1 MADLRDFTGK
11 NRRFTGTDSIK
22 IPTGTTGE
30 RVDGSAK
37 LRFNSS
43 NNLMEYYTGTEW
55 KAIDSPPVINT
66 IAIDG
71 AAAAASGAVDNT
83 LSGNTSIVINGS
95 LFDTSNATVLLV
107 ANSGSNITPTTTT
120 INSGSKIT
128 ITVPFSSFVN
138 ANEPY
143 DVKVTNPSGLSATLD
158 DAIFADTIPTFT
170 NAADTTF
177 NIFDNSRSSITIN
190 PGDLIGATD
199 AEGDT
204 LTYAITTGALP
215 TGLTLNTSTGAITG
229 SVSAV
234 GSNTTSVF
242 TVTVSQSGG
251 GASNS
256 RQFQIVVNAPT
267 VTTFNA
273 SGTFTVPTGLTKVTA
288 LVVAGGG
295 GTNYHHGG
303 GGGGGGLIYRPDFAI
318 TPGTPISVTVGDGAP
333 ETGSSPNAPKGQD
346 SVFSTLT
353 AKGGGGGQ
361 TEGGPG
367 GGPNGPG
374 GSGSGAAYNPSHNGQ
389 PGQAIQP
396 TQPGDSGTYGFGN
409 PGGNGFYTSPP
420 TGAQGG
426 GGGGAGGGGG
436 NSGPNNSGSGGVGK
450 QYDISGSNTYYAGGG
465 CGGGHTNAGSASG
478 GQGGGGSRP
487 GSGPG
492 QRGQPGTANTGGGG
506 GGSNDRPANNPGGG
520 SGIVILKY

>member
-22 IPTGTTGE
+22 IPAGSTGE
-30 RVDGSAK
+30 RVNGAGK

-43 NNLMEYYTGTEW
+43 TNLMEYYTGTEW
-55 KAIDSPPVINT
+55 KAIDSPPVVNT

-71 AAAAASGAVDNT
+71 ATAAASGALDNSQ
-83 LSGNTSIVINGS
+83 SGNTSIEIFGS

-107 ANSGSNITPTTTT
+107 ATSGSNISPTSTT

-128 ITVPFSSFVN
+128 ITAPFSSFVN

-143 DVKVTNPSGLSATLD
+143 DVRVTNPSGLSATLE

-177 NIFDNSRSSITIN
+177 NVFDGNRSSITIT
-190 PGDLIGATD
+190 PGELCGATD
-199 AEGDT
+199 AESDT
-204 LTYAITTGALP
+204 LTYAVTTGALP
-215 TGLTLNTSTGAITG
+215 SGLTMASNTGQITG

-234 GSNTTSVF
+234 GSNTTSTF
-242 TVTVSQSGG
+242 TVTVTQTGG
-251 GASNS
+251 GASNT
-256 RQFQIVVNAPT
+256 RQFKITIQAPQ
-267 VTTFNA
+267 VTTFNS
-273 SGTFTVPTGLTKVTA
+273 SGTFTVPNGLNKVTA

-295 GTNYHHGG
+295 GTNFHHGG

-318 TPGTPISVTVGDGAP
+318 TPGTPISVTVGNGAP
-333 ETGSSPNAPKGQD
+333 QTSNGPNAPKGQD

-361 TEGGPG
+361 TEGATEGSA
-367 GGPNGPG
+367 NGPG
-374 GSGSGAAYNPSHNGQ
+374 GSGSGAGYNPSHNGE
-389 PGQAIQP
+389 PGLAIQP

-436 NSGPNNSGSGGVGK
+436 NSGPNNSGQGGAGK

-487 GSGPG
+487 GGGPG
-492 QRGQPGTANTGGGG
+492 QNGQPGIANTGGGG
-506 GGSNDRPANNPGGG
+506 GGGNDSNQNPGGG

>member
-30 RVDGSAK
+30 RVVGSGK
-37 LRFNSS
+37 IRFNST

-55 KAIDSPPVINT
+55 KSIDSPPIVNT
-66 IAIDG
+66 IAIAG
-71 AAAAASGAVDNT
+71 GAAAASGALDNS
-83 LSGNTSIVINGS
+83 LSGNVSIVIAGS
-95 LFDTSNATVLLV
+95 LFDTTGSTVLLE
-107 ANSGSNITPTTTT
+107 ATSGSNITPST
-120 INSGSKIT
+120 ISRDNANQIT
-128 ITVPFSSFVN
+128 IGVPYSSFVN

-143 DVKVTNPSGLSATLD
+143 SVKVTNPSGLSASLA
-158 DAIFADTIPTFT
+158 DAIYADTIPTFT

-177 NIFDNSRSSITIN
+177 SIFDTLRSSITIT
-190 PGDLIGATD
+190 PGQLVGATD
-199 AEGDT
+199 AESDT

-215 TGLTLNTSTGAITG
+215 SGLTMASNTGQITG

-234 GSNTTSVF
+234 GSDTTSTF
-242 TVTVSQSGG
+242 ICTVTQTGG
-251 GASNS
+251 GASNA
-256 RQFQIVVNAPT
+256 RQFKITVKGPT

-273 SGTFTVPTGLTKVTA
+273 SGTFTVPTGLSAVTA

-295 GTNYHHGG
+295 GSNYHHGG
-303 GGGGGGLIYRPDFAI
+303 GGGGGGLIYRPAFPI
-318 TPGTPISVTVGDGAP
+318 TPGTPIAVTVGDGAP
-333 ETGSSPNAPKGQD
+333 ETTGSPNAPKGQD

-361 TEGGPG
+361 TEGQS
-367 GGPNGPG
+367 PNGPG
-374 GSGSGAAYNPSHNGQ
+374 GSGSGAGYNPSHNGT

-436 NSGPNNSGSGGVGK
+436 NSGPNNSGQGGAGK
-450 QYDISGSNTYYAGGG
+450 QYDISGSNAYYAGGG
-465 CGGGHTNAGSASG
+465 CGGGHTNAGSATG